1 VIVVSVES
9 EAFKGFEDQDA
20 PEFEQ
25 PSLIEG
31 KSPLMHANLSYIT
44 CIQFTVFTFI
54 ACINFDGTY

>member
-44 CIQFTVFTFI
+44 FI
-54 ACINFDGTY
+54 